1 MLLACSLCVGGLWA
15 PYSPW
20 CLACGSVWAVCASC
34 IGHGCPVGCVLVA
47 CGPGSGR
54 GLRVGYV
61 LAGWWLALDCM
72 WALRGGGILL
82 MLWDSCTACASLPV
96 GRVWTDTGFAHGLH
110 VLCWWHVC
118 WCCCGSWHD
127 TRRVAG
133 VSTCGGRVYVWRAC
147 LCAWRACLCA
157 WRACPH
163 VVGVSTR
170 GGRVSAHGGRV
181 HVWRACPPA
190 CPCWPRARAGR
201 VPLPVSCS
209 RQPGAG
215 CAHPSGCAR
224 PGRERQRAPAG
235 TRERALHLSRH
246 SARPADP
253 DHLGAGPGRRWGGS
267 RVTIRS
273 PPGLGPPNIT
283 VWDNEGPVAAPPQ
296 VGPPLLVPLELPAL
310 LPAPPRCPCPPHCP
324 SPPGLSA
331 AALLAILGCG
341 TSLLALAGLLARG
354 RPKGGGRGQRRRRR
368 ARCAKTSAATG
379 GEADTQAFDMA
390 ALQRPPA
397 PDSSLAP
404 PPALPPA
411 WDGPTPTPGPP
422 PRLAAGLRLRRGGH
436 VLRQPQP
443 PGLLLGGSAGEGG
456 DPGEWGPLFCTV
468 AELYGGQEGPA

>member
-72 WALRGGGILL
+72 WALRGGGLL
-82 MLWDSCTACASLPV
+82 PMLWDSCTACASLPV

-110 VLCWWHVC
+110 VLCWRHVC

-133 VSTCGGRVYVWRAC
+133 VSLCVAGVSLCVAGVSLCVAGVSTCGG
-147 LCAWRACLCA
+147 
-157 WRACPH
+157 H
-163 VVGVSTR
+163 V
-170 GGRVSAHGGRV
+170 
-181 HVWRACPPA
+181 P
-190 CPCWPRARAGR
+190 PRARAGR

-215 CAHPSGCAR
+215 CARPSGCAR

-235 TRERALHLSRH
+235 TRERVLHLSRH

-253 DHLGAGPGRRWGGS
+253 DRLGAGPGRRWGGS

-283 VWDNEGPVAAPPQ
+283 VWDNEGPVAAPPPG
-296 VGPPLLVPLELPAL
+296 GPPPAGAPGAGGWGTQPAL

-354 RPKGGGRGQRRRRR
+354 RPKGGGAGSAGGGGRGARKHQQLRGARPTPRPSTWLPCSVHPPRTPPWPPRPPCRPPGTGRRR
-368 ARCAKTSAATG
+368 
-379 GEADTQAFDMA
+379 
-390 ALQRPPA
+390 P
-397 PDSSLAP
+397 
-404 PPALPPA
+404 
-411 WDGPTPTPGPP
+411 PGPP
-422 PRLAAGLRLRRGGH
+422 HDSLQVYGYD
-436 VLRQPQP
+436 
-443 PGLLLGGSAGEGG
+443 GG
-456 DPGEWGPLFCTV
+456 DTSCGSLSPLGSSWGAARGRGVTLVSGGPSFALWPSSMGAKRGPPEATPTSQPLLRGHAPPSWSC
-468 AELYGGQEGPA
+468 